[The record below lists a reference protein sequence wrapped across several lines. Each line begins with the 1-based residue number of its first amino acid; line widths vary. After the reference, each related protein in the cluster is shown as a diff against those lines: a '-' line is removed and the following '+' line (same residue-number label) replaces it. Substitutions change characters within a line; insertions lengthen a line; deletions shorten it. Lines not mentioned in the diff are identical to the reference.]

1 MVFQEQLKDVP
12 DAYSRNYEKFQLVLG
27 ARQQKISKRE
37 RQYGLSHLDSKEAK
51 LTFRVIRKSNEIND
65 LMYYYQNMTTVREEL
80 AQLNHMSN
88 LLEKI
93 HEECL

>member
-1 MVFQEQLKDVP
+1 M
-12 DAYSRNYEKFQLVLG
+12 
-27 ARQQKISKRE
+27 
-37 RQYGLSHLDSKEAK
+37 SHLDSKEAK

-88 LLEKI
+88 LLEEI

>member
-37 RQYGLSHLDSKEAK
+37 TQYGLSHLDSKEAK

-88 LLEKI
+88 LLEEI